1 MNIKKISEA
10 FRILF
15 GSFTDTLPMA
25 DDDVERFRTIKQV
38 WSVECLIGV
47 KCPHC
52 NALGSV
58 SKLSFDYQSD
68 IRLFLFPGQQDP
80 DFSRRNSLFGF
91 VGSGRALKPEFNP
104 LGGDHVPIEVSIENQ
119 EEVSRHGTSWFC
131 AQCSTSLQTIEF
143 VPQLCKDRNS

>member
-1 MNIKKISEA
+1 MDIKKISEA

-15 GSFTDTLPMA
+15 GSFTSPLPITE
-25 DDDVERFRTIKQV
+25 DDVESVRTIKQV
-38 WSVECLIGV
+38 WSIECLLGV
-47 KCPHC
+47 RCPRC

-68 IRLFLFPGQQDP
+68 IRLSLAPGQQDP

-91 VGSGRALKPEFNP
+91 IGSGRVLKPEFNP
-104 LGGDHVPIEVSIENQ
+104 LGSDHVPIEVSIANQ
-119 EEVSRHGTSWFC
+119 EEVSRHRTPWFC